1 MDDQTTANDT
11 PAASGAVSPRGAYGD
26 AARDESAD
34 IGTDIVAAQR
44 QEPFLRNLWYFA
56 MPARQLRPGALVA
69 KTLLGEPLVFARD
82 TDGNPFALIDICP
95 HRGIPLSY
103 GRMQA
108 GDVECCYHGWRFA
121 ADGRCT
127 AIPSLVQGQKLD
139 TARIKVRT
147 YPCREVQGNIWIFM
161 ADKGGDPA
169 VAPDIPVLPGVDAAQ
184 IHISDSLRFPCHIDH
199 AVVGLM
205 DPAHGPFVHQSWWW
219 RPSRSAYEK
228 AKHFE
233 PSTLGFTMS
242 RHRPSSNSRAYKL
255 LGGTPQTEISFR
267 LPGIRIEHIEA
278 GRHVLCNLTAVT
290 PITERETEVNHVIYW
305 TLPWLTPL
313 TPILR
318 RFARAFLEQDRHVVI
333 MQQEGLKHKPNLM
346 LIDDADR
353 QAKWYYRLKR
363 EWALSQSERRPFHN
377 PVIARTLRW
386 RS

>member
-1 MDDQTTANDT
+1 M
-11 PAASGAVSPRGAYGD
+11 ASV
-26 AARDESAD
+26 
-34 IGTDIVAAQR
+34 R

-56 MPARQLRPGALVA
+56 MPGTALRPGKLVA
-69 KTLLGEPLVFARD
+69 KTLLGEPLVFARGA
-82 TDGNPFALIDICP
+82 DGAPFALVDICP

-103 GRMQA
+103 GRLDR
-108 GDVECCYHGWRFA
+108 GEVECCYHGWRFG

-127 AIPSLVQGQKLD
+127 AIPSLVEGQGLD
-139 TARIKVRT
+139 VARIKAKT

-161 ADKGGDPA
+161 SDKAGDPA
-169 VAPDIPVLPGVDAAQ
+169 TAPAIPELPGVGAEQ
-184 IHISDSLRFPCHIDH
+184 IHITDSLRFPCYVDH

-205 DPAHGPFVHQSWWW
+205 DPAHGPFVHTSWWW
-219 RPSRSAYEK
+219 RPSHSAHEK
-228 AKHFE
+228 AKHFG
-233 PSTLGFTMS
+233 PSPLGFTML

-255 LGGTPQTEISFR
+255 LGGAPETEISFR
-267 LPGIRIEHIEA
+267 LPGVRIEHIQA

-290 PITERETEVNHVIYW
+290 PINERETEVNHVIYW

-313 TPILR
+313 TPLLR
-318 RFARAFLEQDRHVVI
+318 RFARKFLEQDRDVVV

-363 EWALSQSERRPFHN
+363 EWSASQAERRPFDN
-377 PVIARTLRW
+377 PVTERTLRW

>member
-1 MDDQTTANDT
+1 MDDPSPDSSTSTIAGDN
-11 PAASGAVSPRGAYGD
+11 GA
-26 AARDESAD
+26 EL
-34 IGTDIVAAQR
+34 VAAVR

-56 MPARQLRPGALVA
+56 MAGRALKPGALVA

-82 TDGNPFALIDICP
+82 ESGAPFALLDICP

-103 GRMQA
+103 GRLHH
-108 GDVECCYHGWRFA
+108 GEVECCYHGWRFT

-127 AIPSLVQGQKLD
+127 AIPSLVAGQKFD
-139 TARIKVRT
+139 TGRIKVKT

-161 ADKGGDPA
+161 SDKAGDPA
-169 VAPDIPVLPGVDAAQ
+169 AAPAPPELPGVTLD
-184 IHISDSLRFPCHIDH
+184 HLRISDSLRFPCHVDH

-219 RPSRSAYEK
+219 RSRQSAHEK
-228 AKHFE
+228 AKRFG
-233 PSTLGFTMS
+233 PSPLGFTML
-242 RHRPSSNSRAYKL
+242 RHRPSSNSRAYRL
-255 LGGTPQTEISFR
+255 LGGTPETEIAFR
-267 LPGIRIEHIEA
+267 LPGIRIEHIQA
-278 GRHVLCNLTAVT
+278 GHHVLCNLTAVT
-290 PITERETEVNHVIYW
+290 PINERETEVNHVIYW

-313 TPILR
+313 KPVLK
-318 RFARAFLEQDRHVVI
+318 RFARAFLEQDRHVVV

-363 EWALSQSERRPFHN
+363 EWAMSQSENRSFVN
-377 PVIARTLRW
+377 PVTERVLRW

>member
-1 MDDQTTANDT
+1 MDDHLRDRAAAAADRIATAGNQPD
-11 PAASGAVSPRGAYGD
+11 ADSGAEVLAST
-26 AARDESAD
+26 RD
-34 IGTDIVAAQR
+34 
-44 QEPFLRNLWYFA
+44 EPFLRNLWYFA
-56 MPARQLRPGALVA
+56 MPGRALKPGALVA

-82 TDGNPFALIDICP
+82 GNGAPFVMFDICP

-103 GRMQA
+103 GRLDR
-108 GDVECCYHGWRFA
+108 GEVECCYHGWRFG

-127 AIPSLVQGQKLD
+127 EIPSLVEGQTLD
-139 TARIKVRT
+139 PSRIKVKT

-161 ADKGGDPA
+161 SDRIGDPA
-169 VAPDIPVLPGVDAAQ
+169 QSPDVPELPGVTADQ
-184 IHISDSLRFPCHIDH
+184 IHITDSLRFPCYVDH

-219 RPSRSAYEK
+219 RPSKSAHEK
-228 AKHFE
+228 AKRFG
-233 PSTLGFTMS
+233 PSTLGFTML

-255 LGGTPQTEISFR
+255 LGGAPETEISFR
-267 LPGIRIEHIEA
+267 LPGVRIEHIQA

-290 PITERETEVNHVIYW
+290 PISETETEVNHIIYW

-313 TPILR
+313 TPVLR
-318 RFARAFLEQDRHVVI
+318 RFARAFLEQDRAVVI

-363 EWALSQSERRPFHN
+363 EWARSQAEKRPFKN
-377 PVIARTLRW
+377 PVTERTLRW
-386 RS
+386 KS

>member
-1 MDDQTTANDT
+1 MDDNLLDRA
-11 PAASGAVSPRGAYGD
+11 GAELMAGA
-26 AARDESAD
+26 
-34 IGTDIVAAQR
+34 R

-56 MPARQLRPGALVA
+56 MPGRALRPGRLVA
-69 KTLLGEPLVFARD
+69 KTLLGEPLVFARGA
-82 TDGNPFALIDICP
+82 DGAAFAMVDICP

-103 GRMQA
+103 GRLDR
-108 GDVECCYHGWRFA
+108 GEVECRYHGWRFG

-127 AIPSLVQGQKLD
+127 AIPSLVDGQTLD
-139 TARIKVRT
+139 VARIKART

-161 ADKGGDPA
+161 SDKAGDPA
-169 VAPDIPVLPGVDAAQ
+169 AAPAIPELPGVGAEQ
-184 IHISDSLRFPCHIDH
+184 IHIADSLRFPCYVDH
-199 AVVGLM
+199 AVVGLI

-219 RPSRSAYEK
+219 RPSHSAHEK
-228 AKHFE
+228 SKRFG
-233 PSTLGFTMS
+233 PSPLGFTML

-255 LGGTPQTEISFR
+255 LGGAPETEIAFR
-267 LPGIRIEHIEA
+267 LPGVRIEHIQA

-290 PITERETEVNHVIYW
+290 PVNEHETEVNHIIYW

-313 TPILR
+313 TPLLR
-318 RFARAFLEQDRHVVI
+318 RFARAFLEQDRRVVV

-363 EWALSQSERRPFHN
+363 EWAASQAARRPFVN
-377 PVIARTLRW
+377 PVTERTLRW